1 MIYKFEKEDKQFLIL
16 FLSEEVRD
24 KYLSI
29 QILLLNKQKYYNN
42 HSLIILMKI

>member
-42 HSLIILMKI
+42 RSLIILMKI